1 MNPTEHDILKTIF
14 SHLPEETLPS
24 TFQAETM
31 QRIRKEAIRVEKRDK
46 FLRLLALIAASIA
59 TIGLAVAALIYLHIP
74 QNMIEFPRVSFPSY
88 YLYFG
93 ILVLILLFADHLFRK
108 FYCHRIRDFN

>member
-1 MNPTEHDILKTIF
+1 MNPTDHDLLKSMF

-24 TFQAETM
+24 TFQSETM
-31 QRIRKEAIRVEKRDK
+31 QRIRKEAIRVEKRHQ
-46 FLRLLALIAASIA
+46 FLRILALIAASTV

-74 QNMIEFPRVSFPSY
+74 QNMIEFPRISFPSS

-93 ILVLILLFADHLFRK
+93 SLVLILLFADHLFRQYYDK
-108 FYCHRIRDFN
+108 KTIRP